1 MADTWIMDV
10 TMMSGAQYRVLCQ
23 HVVRDTADLES
34 LKAAAADLLDGP
46 AVLLR
51 QADVAGGA
59 EHEFVLLRPGGI
71 QHIDLRLHEQAPD
84 PLRMLW
90 ALEPVPSRTN

>member
-10 TMMSGAQYRVLCQ
+10 TMMSGAQYRVLCK
-23 HVVRDTADLES
+23 HVVRDTADLDS
-34 LKAAAADLLDGP
+34 LKAAAADLLVER

-51 QADVAGGA
+51 QAGVSGGA
-59 EHEFVLLRPGGI
+59 DHEFVVLRSGAI

-84 PLRMLW
+84 PLRVLW
-90 ALEPVPSRTN
+90 NLEPIPSSTD